1 MLLGSVNYFIELRS
15 DNNCVL
21 GINMW
26 YSEWSLGG
34 GHRGGGDGGSDRDS
48 VVLLSCEAP
57 NDRHFKHWLM
67 TGPFPLCSLIEK
79 YTSSILTKMLPYYA
93 S

>member
-26 YSEWSLGG
+26 YSEWSLGEG
-34 GHRGGGDGGSDRDS
+34 MGEEVMEGMIGI
-48 VVLLSCEAP
+48 VL
-57 NDRHFKHWLM
+57 
-67 TGPFPLCSLIEK
+67 
-79 YTSSILTKMLPYYA
+79 YY
-93 S
+93 